1 MEDLLIKKV
10 KIEELINNSIWE
22 NLQFNL
28 SYKFQNKKDLWING
42 NTHFNYKI
50 ELIENEVHLLL
61 YPNGED
67 FIAELRY
74 DEILYLQGNKQKFE
88 LRLRTKL

>member
-1 MEDLLIKKV
+1 MEDLLSKKL
-10 KIEELINNSIWE
+10 KFEELINNSIWE

-28 SYKFQNKKDLWING
+28 SYKFQNRKDLWING

-50 ELIENEVHLLL
+50 ELFENELHLLL

-67 FIAELRY
+67 FIAEIRY

-88 LRLRTKL
+88 LRFRTKL